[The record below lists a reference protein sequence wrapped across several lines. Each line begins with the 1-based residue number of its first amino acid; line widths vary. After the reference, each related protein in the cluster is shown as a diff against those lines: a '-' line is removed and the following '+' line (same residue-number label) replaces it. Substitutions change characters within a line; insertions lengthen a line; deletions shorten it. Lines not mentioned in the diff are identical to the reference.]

1 MAQVG
6 AALIHQAIAA
16 KDART
21 TMATQTPSNQHPPYD
36 YLNSPRPIIQL
47 AVKIGRDEGRE
58 EGRLEGRQEGEIEAR
73 AMVVVELLEHRGL
86 TVDPDSR
93 AQILAC
99 REPGT
104 LARWLSAALQVT
116 DAAQLL
122 DN

>member
-1 MAQVG
+1 VG

-58 EGRLEGRQEGEIEAR
+58 EGRQEGEIEAR

-86 TVDPDSR
+86 TLDPDSR

-99 REPGT
+99 REPET

-116 DAAQLL
+116 DVAQLL
-122 DN
+122 DG